1 MFNQDNYDGS
11 VKDKYSFVRMSLEMI
26 VSGAVMRNNL
36 PINNIDRFD
45 KSQIIVDFSFTVS
58 QF

>member
-11 VKDKYSFVRMSLEMI
+11 VKGKYAFVRTSLEMI

-45 KSQIIVDFSFTVS
+45 KSQIIVDFSFTFS

>member
-11 VKDKYSFVRMSLEMI
+11 VKGKYAFVRMSLEMT

-36 PINNIDRFD
+36 SINNIDRFD

>member
-11 VKDKYSFVRMSLEMI
+11 VKGKYAFVRMSLEMT

-36 PINNIDRFD
+36 SINNIDRFD
-45 KSQIIVDFSFTVS
+45 KS
-58 QF
+58 